1 MQKLGF
7 PCAELIKFQ
16 AVSVWESKLIA
27 SCIMKLG
34 TRWRWVVGFT
44 HRPLY
49 LQGKSRLYPLNGRPV
64 AFY

>member
-34 TRWRWVVGFT
+34 TRWR
-44 HRPLY
+44 
-49 LQGKSRLYPLNGRPV
+49 
-64 AFY
+64 